1 MFDIVEEVVLVYNKK
16 LKELY
21 GEEGKINI
29 IKFRCNCEWIDDV
42 MLE

>member
-1 MFDIVEEVVLVYNKK
+1 MFDMAEEVVLVYNKK

-29 IKFRCNCEWIDDV
+29 IKFKCNWECMDDV